1 MSQLNK
7 TLIFVVV
14 AAAVVLTAF
23 FTRPAA
29 MKPEAASVVGDKL
42 IAEFDPLAVAD
53 MEIVDY
59 NEATG
64 ELRPFEVKQA
74 EEKGKIRWSIPSH
87 SNYPADAKD
96 QVAQAATSLL
106 GLAILGTKGDSRDDH
121 ETFGVLDAKDA
132 KAGSRGIGMKVTLRD
147 KKGKDLVSLIVG
159 KEVPDRKGQ
168 RYVRLAGQNPVY
180 IVEMKTDYLSTRFDR
195 WIEKSLLSINAWDIS
210 KLWIRDHYVD
220 ENMVLHERGEMVLE
234 YNDKGEPHW
243 KLLEDRKQ
251 DEATGKWTPIEMA
264 ADETL
269 NNSRLDE
276 LKSALGELQIVDVE
290 RKPAGLSADL
300 KASEDFVK
308 SQQSAQALVN
318 RGFFLSKLGKS
329 YELFS
334 NNGEIRCTLNDGVE
348 YILRFGD
355 IAFGS
360 SAAGAADE
368 KAKEAKE
375 GGEKKEEKG
384 PGVNRYLFVMAR
396 FNQAG
401 IPKPEVQPL
410 PGDKPVEGA
419 APPANE
425 AKPAENPPADK
436 TEPAPAETKPAPAD
450 TPAPSDEKKP
460 AEETKPVPQ
469 EEKKPVE
476 AKPTSYAGQAP
487 AEDKPADA
495 KPAETKPA
503 ADQPAKDKPADAQKV
518 PADVKLPDPQKAPVA
533 EEKPADAQKTPA
545 TEEKPTEEKP
555 AEGQKAAPEHP
566 EENPVAL
573 PTDPKALEAEREK
586 VEKENQRKREEYE
599 DKVKA
604 GKKRVEELNARFADW
619 FYIISDETYQKI
631 HLSRENLIVKKTE
644 KKEEKP
650 GAPDNPA
657 PGAVDLPPGFPAPGG
672 K

>member
-1 MSQLNK
+1 MSQISK
-7 TLIFVVV
+7 TLIFVGL
-14 AAAVVLTAF
+14 AAVVVLGVF

-29 MKPEAASVVGDKL
+29 MKPEAASVVGDEL
-42 IAEFDPLAVAD
+42 IGKFDPLAVAD

-64 ELRPFEVKQA
+64 ELQPFEVKQV
-74 EEKGKIRWSIPSH
+74 EQKGKIRWSIPSH
-87 SNYPADAKD
+87 NNYPADAKD

-106 GLAILGTKGDSRDDH
+106 GLAILGVKGDSRDDH

-147 KKGKDLVSLIVG
+147 KKGKDLVALIVG

-168 RYVRLAGQNPVY
+168 RYVRLTGQNPVY

-195 WIEKSLLSINAWDIS
+195 WIEKSLLSINTWDIS

-220 ENMVLHERGEMVLE
+220 ENMALHERGEMVLE

-243 KLLEDRKQ
+243 KMLEDRRQ
-251 DEATGKWTPIEMA
+251 DEATGKWTPITMA
-264 ADETL
+264 DDETL
-269 NNSRLDE
+269 NASRLDE

-290 RKPAGLSADL
+290 RKPEGLSADL

-318 RGFFLSKLGKS
+318 RGFFLSKLGS
-329 YELFS
+329 GYELFS

-360 SAAGAADE
+360 SAAGAAGE
-368 KAKEAKE
+368 KAKEAKA
-375 GGEKKEEKG
+375 GAEKKEEKG

-401 IPKPEVQPL
+401 IPKPEEQPL
-410 PGDKPVEGA
+410 PGDKPAAGT
-419 APPANE
+419 APPAQE
-425 AKPAENPPADK
+425 AKPADNPPADK
-436 TEPAPAETKPAPAD
+436 AEPAPAETKPAPEANP
-450 TPAPSDEKKP
+450 TPPDEKKP

-476 AKPTSYAGQAP
+476 AKPTSYAGQEP
-487 AEDKPADA
+487 TEDKPADA
-495 KPAETKPA
+495 KPAESKPA
-503 ADQPAKDKPADAQKV
+503 ADKPAEVKPADAQKV
-518 PADVKLPDPQKAPVA
+518 PAAD
-533 EEKPADAQKTPA
+533 EKPADTQNAPA
-545 TEEKPTEEKP
+545 ANEKP
-555 AEGQKAAPEHP
+555 AEGQPAATEPP
-566 EENPVAL
+566 GENPVAL

-604 GKKRVEELNARFADW
+604 GKKKVEELNARFADW

-631 HLSRENLIVKKTE
+631 HLTRENLIVKKTE

-650 GAPDNPA
+650 GEPGTPA
-657 PGAVDLPPGFPAPGG
+657 PGAVDLPPGIPAPGG